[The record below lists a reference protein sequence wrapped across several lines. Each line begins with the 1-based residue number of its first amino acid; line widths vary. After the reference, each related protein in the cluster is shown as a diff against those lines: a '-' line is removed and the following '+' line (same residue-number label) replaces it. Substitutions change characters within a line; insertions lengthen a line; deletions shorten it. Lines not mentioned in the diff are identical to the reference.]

1 MINEGGIAKV
11 EEHIADALKRG
22 ATLVTGGKRLSGFT
36 RYLEPT
42 VLTNVPRDSLA
53 LTDET
58 FGPREYDMSHS
69 IWAI

>member
-1 MINEGGIAKV
+1 MALQSIRLLKLNEK
-11 EEHIADALKRG
+11 LWP
-22 ATLVTGGKRLSGFT
+22 GFT

-58 FGPREYDMSHS
+58 FGPCKSLSHHDS
-69 IWAI
+69 YI

>member
-1 MINEGGIAKV
+1 M
-11 EEHIADALKRG
+11 ALQSNRHFNCDKKL
-22 ATLVTGGKRLSGFT
+22 TPGFT

-58 FGPREYDMSHS
+58 FGPCKSLSQHDSC
-69 IWAI
+69 I

>member
-1 MINEGGIAKV
+1 M
-11 EEHIADALKRG
+11 ALQSDRHFNCHEKL
-22 ATLVTGGKRLSGFT
+22 TPGFT

-58 FGPREYDMSHS
+58 FGPCKSLYQHDSC
-69 IWAI
+69 I

>member
-1 MINEGGIAKV
+1 M
-11 EEHIADALKRG
+11 ALQSDRHFDYDKKL
-22 ATLVTGGKRLSGFT
+22 TPGFT

-58 FGPREYDMSHS
+58 FGPCKSLSHHAYDSCIDS
-69 IWAI
+69 CI